1 MSLLSLSC
9 RCGVERGSVVPA
21 WSRTTSIIVII
32 HQIIQFNMFTYPPSP
47 LIRARDNLVSNGHGS
62 SPTMHSGIGVGMG
75 EEEQILLIEIL
86 RRCDSILETLRAFSS
101 GGRQRRMCSRWRW
114 RGGGGGIP
122 TAGNVL
128 TASAAAAMGIG
139 SGGDALAAT
148 GGDGAIGA
156 IDGNDNLW
164 RGRHRP

>member
-9 RCGVERGSVVPA
+9 RCGVERDSVVPA

-75 EEEQILLIEIL
+75 EEQILLIEIL
-86 RRCDSILETLRAFSS
+86 WRCDSILETLRAFSS
-101 GGRQRRMCSRWRW
+101 GGRQCAV
-114 RGGGGGIP
+114 GGGGEV
-122 TAGNVL
+122 AVA
-128 TASAAAAMGIG
+128 ASRLRAM
-139 SGGDALAAT
+139 S
-148 GGDGAIGA
+148 
-156 IDGNDNLW
+156 
-164 RGRHRP
+164 